1 MHKMKKFLIA
11 LLFAPLLAFA
21 SAGNVHLDKWPGSVS
36 DKAAL
41 QHGAKL
47 FVNYCLN
54 CHGAS
59 YMRYRNLMDL
69 GLTEQ
74 QVKDNLMFTSDKIGG
89 LMAVAARSDE
99 QKQWFGATPPDLTI
113 IARARGE
120 AGAPGAGADWLYTYL
135 RSFYRDEKRPTGWN
149 NVVFEN
155 VGMPHVLYGL
165 QGQQVRNHETH
176 KLELAVPG
184 EMQPAE
190 FDKAVSDL
198 VGFLVWMGE
207 PQQEFRRTLGFI
219 VLAFLAVLFVV
230 AYALKK
236 EYWKDIH

>member
-1 MHKMKKFLIA
+1 MKKLLIA
-11 LLFAPLLAFA
+11 LLFAPMMAFA
-21 SAGNVHLDKWPGSVS
+21 SGAALHLDKWPGSVS
-36 DKAAL
+36 DKPAL
-41 QHGAKL
+41 QNGAKL

-59 YMRYRNLMDL
+59 HLRYNKLTEI

-74 QVKDNLMFTSDKIGG
+74 QVKDNLMFTTDKIGEQ
-89 LMAVAARSDE
+89 MRVAARSDE
-99 QKQWFGATPPDLTI
+99 QKLWFGASPPDLTVI
-113 IARARGE
+113 SRARASEMGS
-120 AGAPGAGADWLYTYL
+120 GADWLYTYL

-155 VGMPHVLYGL
+155 VGMPNVLYEL
-165 QGQQVRNHETH
+165 QGQQVLNHETH

-184 EMQPAE
+184 KMSPAE
-190 FDKAVSDL
+190 YDKAVSDL
-198 VGFLVWMGE
+198 VSFMVWMAE
-207 PQQEFRRTLGFI
+207 PDQEFRKTLGYG
-219 VLAFLAVLFVV
+219 VLAFLFVLFLL

>member
-1 MHKMKKFLIA
+1 MKKFLIA
-11 LLFAPLLAFA
+11 LLFAPMLALA
-21 SAGNVHLDKWPGSVS
+21 SGGSVHLDKWPGSVS

-41 QHGAKL
+41 QNGAKI

-59 YMRYRNLMDL
+59 YMRYKNLIDL

-89 LMAVAARSDE
+89 LMAVAARAEE

-120 AGAPGAGADWLYTYL
+120 AGNAGAGADWLYTYL
-135 RSFYRDEKRPTGWN
+135 RSFYRDENRPTGWN

-165 QGQQVRNHETH
+165 QGQQVLNHESH

-184 EMQPAE
+184 QLAPAE
-190 FDKAVSDL
+190 YDKAVSDL
-198 VGFLVWMGE
+198 VSFMVWMGE
-207 PQQEFRRTLGFI
+207 PQQEFRRTLGIF
-219 VLAFLAVLFVV
+219 VLAFLALLFVV
-230 AYALKK
+230 SYALKK

>member
-1 MHKMKKFLIA
+1 MKKFLIA
-11 LLFAPLLAFA
+11 LLFAPMLALA
-21 SAGNVHLDKWPGSVS
+21 SGGNVHLDKWQGSVS

-41 QHGAKL
+41 QNGAKL

-59 YMRYRNLMDL
+59 YMRYKNLVDL

-89 LMAVAARSDE
+89 LMAVAARAEE

-120 AGAPGAGADWLYTYL
+120 AGNAGAGADWLYTYL
-135 RSFYRDEKRPTGWN
+135 RSFYRDENRPTGWN

-165 QGQQVRNHETH
+165 QGQQVLNHESH

-184 EMQPAE
+184 QLAPAE
-190 FDKAVSDL
+190 YDKAVSDL
-198 VGFLVWMGE
+198 VSFMVWMGE
-207 PQQEFRRTLGFI
+207 PQQEFRRTLGIF
-219 VLAFLAVLFVV
+219 VLAFLALLFVV
-230 AYALKK
+230 SYALKK

>member
-1 MHKMKKFLIA
+1 MKKFLIA
-11 LLFAPLLAFA
+11 LLCAPVLAFA
-21 SAGNVHLDKWPGSVS
+21 AGGNVPLDTWPGSVK

-59 YMRYRNLMDL
+59 FMRYKTLMDL

-89 LMAVAARSDE
+89 LMQVAGRHDD
-99 QKQWFGATPPDLTI
+99 QKLWFGATPPDLTI
-113 IARARGE
+113 VARARGE

-135 RSFYRDEKRPTGWN
+135 RSFYRDDDRPTGWN
-149 NVVFEN
+149 NTAFEN
-155 VGMPHVLYGL
+155 VGMPNPLWQL
-165 QGQQVRNHETH
+165 QGQQVLNKDSH
-176 KLELAVPG
+176 KLELAVAG
-184 EMQPAE
+184 EMSQAD
-190 FDKAVSDL
+190 FDRAVSDL
-198 VGFLVWMGE
+198 VSFMVWMGE
-207 PQQEFRRTLGFI
+207 PQQEYRRMLGWFVLGFL
-219 VLAFLAVLFVV
+219 VLLFAVS
-230 AYALKK
+230 YALKK

>member
-1 MHKMKKFLIA
+1 MKKFLIA
-11 LLFAPLLAFA
+11 LLFAPMLALA
-21 SAGNVHLDKWPGSVS
+21 SGGNVHLDKWPGSVS

-41 QHGAKL
+41 QNGAKI

-59 YMRYRNLMDL
+59 YMRYKNLIDL

-89 LMAVAARSDE
+89 LMAVAARAEE

-120 AGAPGAGADWLYTYL
+120 AGNAGAGADWLYTYL
-135 RSFYRDEKRPTGWN
+135 RSFYRDENRPTGWN

-165 QGQQVRNHETH
+165 QGQQVLNHESH

-184 EMQPAE
+184 QLAPAE
-190 FDKAVSDL
+190 YDKAVSDL
-198 VGFLVWMGE
+198 VSFMVWMGE
-207 PQQEFRRTLGFI
+207 PQQEFRRTLGIF
-219 VLAFLAVLFVV
+219 VLAFLALLFVV
-230 AYALKK
+230 SYALKK